1 MGRARAHPEVACE
14 LDDPPRA
21 TVGSEAGEDRESS
34 QQRARQSRVDAVDR
48 QTRTAEGGPAD
59 FQGKARHTDGPVR
72 YSAPSLIFESADGAR
87 LEAGGF
93 QTIEAYD
100 VLIANL
106 ERTLE
111 RQAPPEQPIEALH
124 AFPGGLAT
132 QEVAAIMAQNNQL
145 PDRTAAEVA
154 LIELLGAG
162 AVRRRALG
170 DDALWQV
177 A

>member
-1 MGRARAHPEVACE
+1 
-14 LDDPPRA
+14 
-21 TVGSEAGEDRESS
+21 
-34 QQRARQSRVDAVDR
+34 
-48 QTRTAEGGPAD
+48 
-59 FQGKARHTDGPVR
+59 VR